1 MSDQCATDHG
11 AGDEEEDVEDDE
23 EENVQDRDEEEEGED
38 VDENIAIIFKK
49 NMKMLALEQ
58 LKASLSFSHVP
69 QTMV

>member
-23 EENVQDRDEEEEGED
+23 EENVQDHEEEED